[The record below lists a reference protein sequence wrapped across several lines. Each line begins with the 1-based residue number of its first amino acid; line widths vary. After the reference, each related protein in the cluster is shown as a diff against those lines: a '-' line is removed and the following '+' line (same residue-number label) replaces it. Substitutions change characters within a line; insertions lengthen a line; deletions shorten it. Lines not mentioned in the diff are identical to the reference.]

1 MTNAPAAPASPA
13 ANSTAAPIE
22 RGSPAFWYGQMAR
35 DGAPADVLA
44 RFATEHGLP
53 FDKNPSPAPL
63 KVTPNS
69 ELEHKVSALLDE
81 KPSVHDTKPGSAG
94 WFLQDMRSSGASEA
108 DIAAAAREMGLD
120 PADLNKPAGDDVD
133 AYLQSIGSPPAKA
146 GEFALPAIEADS
158 NGELA
163 ERHKEFSSWLEA
175 AKFEKSVGNAVAKYA
190 ADFERQWSKMSEAD
204 RNVHVAQVTSN
215 LRSVFGKDYAES
227 IAAGQALVRETD
239 ARTGGKLSAWLES
252 SGAGNDMRTIVHVC
266 QHAMRLKGRK
276 TAAA

>member
-1 MTNAPAAPASPA
+1 MTTDNNVAAPANTPA
-13 ANSTAAPIE
+13 ALE
-22 RGSPAFWYGQMAR
+22 RGSPAFWFQQMST
-35 DGAPADVLA
+35 DGAPPEVLQA
-44 RFATEHGLP
+44 FAAQHGLP
-53 FDKNPSPAPL
+53 FDKSPSPAPI
-63 KVTPNS
+63 KVTPS
-69 ELEHKVSALLDE
+69 TELEGKVSALLDE
-81 KPSVHDTKPGSAG
+81 KPSATNTKPGSAG
-94 WFLQDMRSSGASEA
+94 WFLQDMRNSGASEA
-108 DIAAAAREMGLD
+108 DIAAAAREMGID
-120 PADLNKPAGDDVD
+120 PADLNKPAGDNVD

-146 GEFALPAIEADS
+146 GEFALPPIEADG

-175 AKFEKSVGNAVAKYA
+175 AKFEKSVGNAVAQYA

-215 LRSVFGKDYAES
+215 LRSVFGASYAES

-239 ARTGGKLSAWLES
+239 AKTGGKLSAWLES